1 MSFCLFFLSPLV
13 KQWNYMLCLWLQIH
27 WCQLRTEVMLSL
39 WIKQLMLP
47 LLEPNICINLEYYSF
62 PTTLINLF
70 LIFITM
76 NLSVFAFPDGQFCSS
91 LLLKYLVFTFYLYS
105 FDPHLFN
112 RQKSFFSTHS
122 LFLCITA
129 EHFIPY
135 LRILFP

>member
-1 MSFCLFFLSPLV
+1 MLEETLCVLLSFLSPLV

-27 WCQLRTEVMLSL
+27 WCQLRAEIMLSL

-62 PTTLINLF
+62 LTTLINLF

-91 LLLKYLVFTFYLYS
+91 LLLKYLVFTFYLYP

-112 RQKSFFSTHS
+112 LDKNLSFQPIHCFFAS
-122 LFLCITA
+122 LLNISFLT
-129 EHFIPY
+129 
-135 LRILFP
+135 